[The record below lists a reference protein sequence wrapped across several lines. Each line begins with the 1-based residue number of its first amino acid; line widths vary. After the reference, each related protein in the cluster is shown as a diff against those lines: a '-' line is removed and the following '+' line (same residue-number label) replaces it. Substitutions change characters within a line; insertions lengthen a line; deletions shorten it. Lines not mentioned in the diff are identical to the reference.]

1 MKGRREHGT
10 RVTVTETY
18 TMLGG
23 GSNNAV
29 GVAPVALINRAL
41 LNATTLVQ
49 ADHDNTG
56 DVYVG
61 GAFGQPIRLA
71 AGESIT
77 IATDA
82 GKIYVRGS
90 VAGQTVRWLALT

>member
-1 MKGRREHGT
+1 MKGRRRAGPKT
-10 RVTVTETY
+10 TVTETY

-23 GSNNAV
+23 GTFLVGLAARAVNA
-29 GVAPVALINRAL
+29 NSL
-41 LNATTLVQ
+41 LNATTLIQ
-49 ADHDNTG
+49 ADHDNAG

-61 GAFGQPIRLA
+61 GSAIQPIRLQ

-77 IATDA
+77 IAADA

-90 VAGQTVRWLALT
+90 VADQRVRWLALT